1 MSSQAARTRPVRVC
15 RRRRMGLDLDLN
27 SLPNEVPEVQGTQD
41 PPQGR
46 ANQHRQPQPPVPI
59 DVDAIDDDVLLSS
72 PRAFAEA
79 RSKARRNRGRPAVVD
94 VESVAAE
101 ERSTARSGHN
111 HRSRRRRVA
120 SNQSVTN
127 SDLCINL
134 ETSSNSKMKDS
145 AKSSSPAPK
154 GPTFSCPICLG
165 TLVDGTTTKC
175 GHIFCKSCIRA
186 AIAAQGKCPTCRK
199 PVATKDLIR
208 VFLPATT

>member
-1 MSSQAARTRPVRVC
+1 MEMNFSASDVLSVRALSGISMSSQAARTRPVRVC

-94 VESVAAE
+94 VESGFLSPHSVLPL
-101 ERSTARSGHN
+101 SSWSSG
-111 HRSRRRRVA
+111 
-120 SNQSVTN
+120 
-127 SDLCINL
+127 
-134 ETSSNSKMKDS
+134 
-145 AKSSSPAPK
+145 
-154 GPTFSCPICLG
+154 
-165 TLVDGTTTKC
+165 
-175 GHIFCKSCIRA
+175 
-186 AIAAQGKCPTCRK
+186 AI
-199 PVATKDLIR
+199 L
-208 VFLPATT
+208 